1 MLLLSV
7 AVRANSDF
15 YSSLQ
20 PRLRSILVG
29 GLTSSSSLSMLI
41 NICIVKRNMPKQPQV
56 PPLNLPMSQ
65 GDNQEAILGTLN
77 RAMKDKSWRI
87 RRIKVEANVF
97 ATAGQR
103 AWGAADVDFE
113 MCRLSSRCRRRIAR
127 EIEVARSYI
136 RHAEAGAGAQVGNI
150 VSSSVKRKC

>member
-1 MLLLSV
+1 MHREAKYAKAAASTTSESPNV
-7 AVRANSDF
+7 PRR
-15 YSSLQ
+15 Q
-20 PRLRSILVG
+20 P
-29 GLTSSSSLSMLI
+29 
-41 NICIVKRNMPKQPQV
+41 
-56 PPLNLPMSQ
+56 
-65 GDNQEAILGTLN
+65 EAILGTLN